1 MSWLMISNAFL
12 RSTKR
17 MAFIKPLSIL
27 VYHLSVI
34 SNNVV
39 EVECKGLKPDC
50 DSESTLLSH
59 KNL

>member
-1 MSWLMISNAFL
+1 MVNGIKRLLKINKKNGIYRTIVHIS
-12 RSTKR
+12 
-17 MAFIKPLSIL
+17 I
-27 VYHLSVI
+27 YHLSVI